1 MDKFCYNIKNN
12 IYINSIYLH
21 PDMLNDNL
29 KIHLVKV
36 LKISLEEDNQFDIF
50 VDLKGLNMGTVNTE
64 LMAEM
69 IQIFSTLFPNRLR
82 KCEIR
87 NYPSFF
93 KSIYN
98 LLKNYI
104 DKVTRDKILWIK
116 KENMSGLDDDTY
128 TSTL

>member
-12 IYINSIYLH
+12 IYINSSFLH
-21 PDMLNDNL
+21 PDMLDDNL
-29 KIHLVKV
+29 KIYLVKV
-36 LKISLEEDNQFDIF
+36 LKNSLDEDKQFDIF
-50 VDLKGLNMGTVNTE
+50 VDLNGLTMGSVNTE
-64 LMAEM
+64 FMAEM

-93 KSIYN
+93 KSVYN

-104 DKVTRDKILWIK
+104 DKVTRDKIFWVK
-116 KENMSGLDDDTY
+116 KPNMKDIDDIY
-128 TSTL
+128 STVS

>member
-36 LKISLEEDNQFDIF
+36 LKISLEEDNQFDIY

-64 LMAEM
+64 FMAEM

-116 KENMSGLDDDTY
+116 KENMPGLDDDTY

>member
-12 IYINSIYLH
+12 IYINSSFLH
-21 PDMLNDNL
+21 PDMLDDNL
-29 KIHLVKV
+29 KIYLVKV
-36 LKISLEEDNQFDIF
+36 LKNSLDEDKQFDIF
-50 VDLKGLNMGTVNTE
+50 VDLNGLTMGSVNTE
-64 LMAEM
+64 FMAEM

-93 KSIYN
+93 KSVYN

-104 DKVTRDKILWIK
+104 DKVTRDKIFWVK
-116 KENMSGLDDDTY
+116 KPNMKNIDDIY
-128 TSTL
+128 STVS